1 MPTLDLGAPAYRKF
15 DVEAWMPGMG
25 RYGEISS
32 ASNCT
37 DYQSRRL
44 NIRYRWGGPASL
56 AGVIPGAAIAAGFRF
71 DMEVVGWQD
80 RYLRPAEAL
89 QIVVHVWQGGHVAS
103 FHWPCNI
110 QQSPLACQCP
120 ALKMECV

>member
-1 MPTLDLGAPAYRKF
+1 MENAPGPPEGTAHPPTHAPPRQVLDMPTLDLGAPAYRKF

-44 NIRYRWGGPASL
+44 NIRYR
-56 AGVIPGAAIAAGFRF
+56 
-71 DMEVVGWQD
+71 
-80 RYLRPAEAL
+80 
-89 QIVVHVWQGGHVAS
+89 
-103 FHWPCNI
+103 
-110 QQSPLACQCP
+110 
-120 ALKMECV
+120 

>member
-1 MPTLDLGAPAYRKF
+1 MTHPVHPVAQVLDMPTQDLGAPAYRKF

-44 NIRYRWGGPASL
+44 NIRYRCAARPPEGDWGL
-56 AGVIPGAAIAAGFRF
+56 AAACMSGISCCKAATGLLGGRHAAG
-71 DMEVVGWQD
+71 W
-80 RYLRPAEAL
+80 A
-89 QIVVHVWQGGHVAS
+89 AS
-103 FHWPCNI
+103 NP
-110 QQSPLACQCP
+110 
-120 ALKMECV
+120 